1 MSDYLCLDD
10 DVTESPA
17 VLPLNRSTLT
27 EVHRRGIP
35 VPAYDRDTLDPRIVH
50 IGVGGFHR
58 SHMAL
63 YTDELARSGGDWR
76 IAGLGVLPGDQ
87 RIAEALAAQD
97 HLYTLIERQS
107 DRTDVSVIGSI
118 TECCWFAFD
127 SAAAADRIARPEVAI
142 VSLTITESGYVTE
155 PGVSTPAL
163 DAIVAG
169 LALRR
174 AADTGPLT
182 VLSCDN
188 LPGNGDVAHR
198 AVLAAAARRDD
209 DLAAWI
215 DAECTFPNCMVDRIT
230 PVTTDGD
237 RAWLRESHGIDDRWP
252 VVGEAFRQWVIQD
265 RFVRGR
271 PAWEEVGVLF
281 TDDVHAWELYKL
293 RMLNAA
299 HSTMAYL
306 CALAGIEH
314 VDEGVTDPAVRHFLD
329 RFLEDEAIP
338 TLHEIAGHPR
348 EGYAA
353 TVLARFANTGVR
365 DQISRLCID
374 GTAKFPI
381 FLIPTIEAQLAA
393 GGPIERSA
401 LALAGWARY
410 LATTPR
416 EQQSFDASAD
426 RCNEAAARALTDP
439 LAFLDLDAVFP
450 PALRDHAR
458 FRAAFAT
465 AWEALATEGP
475 HAVMMS

>member
-1 MSDYLCLDD
+1 MSDCLCLDGG
-10 DVTESPA
+10 VTESTV
-17 VLPLNRSTLT
+17 VLPLNRSTLA
-27 EVHRRGIP
+27 EVQRRGIP
-35 VPAYDRDTLDPRIVH
+35 VPAYDRDGVVPRIVH

-87 RIAEALAAQD
+87 RIADALGTQD

-118 TECCWFAFD
+118 TECCWFASD
-127 SAAAADRIARPEVAI
+127 PSAAAERIARPEVAI
-142 VSLTITESGYVTE
+142 VSLTITESGYVTD
-155 PGVSTPAL
+155 PGVPTPAL

-169 LALRR
+169 LAARR
-174 AADTGPLT
+174 AAGSGPLT

-198 AVLAAAARRDD
+198 AVLAVAGRRDD

-215 DAECTFPNCMVDRIT
+215 DAACTFPNCMVDRIT

-237 RAWLRESHGIDDRWP
+237 RAWLRDTHGIDDRWP

-265 RFVRGR
+265 RFVSGR

-306 CALAGIEH
+306 CALAGIEF

-348 EGYAA
+348 EDYAA
-353 TVLARFANTGVR
+353 TVLGRFANTGVR

-381 FLIPTIEAQLAA
+381 FLIPTVEAQLAA

-401 LALAGWARY
+401 LALAAWARY

-426 RCNEAAARALTDP
+426 RCNAAAARALDDP
-439 LAFLDLDAVFP
+439 LAFLELDAVFP
-450 PALRDHAR
+450 PALRDHPR
-458 FRAAFAT
+458 FRDAFAT
-465 AWEALATEGP
+465 AWATLASDGP
-475 HAVMMS
+475 RAAMMS